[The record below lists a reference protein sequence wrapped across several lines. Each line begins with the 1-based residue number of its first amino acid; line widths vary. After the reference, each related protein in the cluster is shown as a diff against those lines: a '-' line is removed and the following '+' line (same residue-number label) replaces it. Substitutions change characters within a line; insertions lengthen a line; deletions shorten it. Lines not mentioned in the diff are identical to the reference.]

1 MSETHHLVD
10 TFYGTCAGIYDT
22 VATAPAVRPW
32 RARCVEE
39 LALSPG
45 DTVVDMGCG
54 TGANFPALRER
65 VGPEGTVVGVDLV
78 GAMLRQARRRAERND
93 WANVHVVQGDA
104 TRPPVETADAL
115 VSTFVVGMFDD
126 PGAAVRSWVRTVRP
140 GGRVALLNA
149 ARSNRPALWPANLLF
164 RAFTRLT
171 APGHRLRLRSPTRNL
186 ERRWGDSVDAL
197 FEGTVDHVEDRLG
210 LGFVVLASGR
220 VPESVQ
226 STA

>member
-1 MSETHHLVD
+1 MTERPDLAD

-22 VATAPAVRPW
+22 VATAPAVGAW
-32 RARCVEE
+32 RARCTGE

-54 TGANFPALRER
+54 TGANLPFLREQ

-78 GAMLRQARRRAERND
+78 GAMLQQARARADRNG
-93 WANVHVVQGDA
+93 WENVHLVQADA

-126 PGAAVRSWVRTVRP
+126 PGRVVRSWVRTVRP

-149 ARSNRPALWPANLLF
+149 TRSDRLPLCPANLAF
-164 RAFTRLT
+164 RAFTRAT
-171 APGHRLRLRSPTRNL
+171 APGHRLRLRSPTREL
-186 ERRWGDSVDAL
+186 EAKWDDSVDAL
-197 FEGTVDHVEDRLG
+197 FEGTVDHVTDRLG

-220 VPESVQ
+220 VPEKP
-226 STA
+226 

>member
-1 MSETHHLVD
+1 MGTDTRDLAD

-32 RARCVEE
+32 RERCATE
-39 LALSPG
+39 LELSPG

-78 GAMLRQARRRAERND
+78 GAMLQQARQRIERNG

-104 TRPPVETADAL
+104 TRPPVESADAL

-126 PGAAVRSWVRTVRP
+126 PGPAIRSWLGTVRP

-149 ARSNRPALWPANLLF
+149 ARTDRLALRPANLVF
-164 RAFTRLT
+164 RAFTRAT
-171 APGHRLRLRSPTRNL
+171 APGHRLRLRSPTRSL
-186 ERRWGDSVDAL
+186 ERRWAASVDAL
-197 FEGTVDHVEDRLG
+197 FEGTVDRTTDRLG
-210 LGFVVLASGR
+210 LGFVVLAGGR
-220 VPESVQ
+220 VPEEV
-226 STA
+226 

>member
-1 MSETHHLVD
+1 MSESRDLAD
-10 TFYGTCAGIYDT
+10 TFYGKCAGIYDS
-22 VATAPAVRPW
+22 VATAPAVGPW
-32 RARCVEE
+32 RARCVAE
-39 LALSPG
+39 LDLSPG

-54 TGANFPALRER
+54 TGANVPYLREE
-65 VGPEGTVVGVDLV
+65 VGPDGTVVGVDLV
-78 GAMLRQARRRAERND
+78 GAMLRQARQRAEANG
-93 WANVHVVQGDA
+93 WENVHVVQGDA

-126 PGAAVRSWVRTVRP
+126 PAATVRSWVRSVRP

-149 ARSNRPALWPANLLF
+149 TRSDRLVCRPANLGF

-171 APGHRLRLRSPTRNL
+171 APGHRLRLHSPTRDL
-186 ERRWGDSVDAL
+186 ERKWDDSVDAL

-220 VPESVQ
+220 VPG
-226 STA
+226 TP